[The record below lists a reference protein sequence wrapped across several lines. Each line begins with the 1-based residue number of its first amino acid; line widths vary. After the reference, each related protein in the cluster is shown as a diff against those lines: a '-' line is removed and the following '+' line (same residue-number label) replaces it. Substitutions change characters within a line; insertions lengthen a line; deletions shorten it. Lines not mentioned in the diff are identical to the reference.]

1 MIKELKLSNF
11 RLFGKEVTVRF
22 RPITIL
28 IGKNNA
34 GKSSIIKF
42 LMMLKQS
49 TTNTKIFLA
58 TNGNEVSLG
67 RFYELKTKNK
77 RIPNLK
83 FSLTMDEHLTLGGFV
98 RDFLKKFGRQNE
110 KIAYKVEATVGY
122 NKKSQFWGKKQEI
135 SLWGEDDKCILR
147 GTSNISPNSTFLYSV
162 DETIERKLMLQSK
175 SGEKPVSVEELDSI
189 TKTCI
194 EKLRHNIQ
202 SLDHLAAAREEL
214 VGFDY
219 IDSPFLEK
227 YVGKIGE
234 NTIFQMWE
242 EKILNDNI
250 KRKLLL
256 KHTDK
261 VLGIDDIVIKEWE
274 DQLLICSAKNSLTKA
289 RTSISSFGFGVSQC
303 LPIFVQGL
311 LMSRGSQL
319 IIEQPEAQVHPTAQI
334 EMGSFFVDLWKE
346 RGVGSIIETH
356 SENILLRIRK
366 HIVKGDISENDVS
379 VAYFEEGKTPTI
391 SNLDIKE
398 DGTISKGLPME
409 FYGANILEA
418 LEIGALDSENE

>member
-49 TTNTKIFLA
+49 TTNTKGFLT

-67 RFYELKTKNK
+67 KFYELKTKNK

-83 FSLTMDEHLTLGGFV
+83 FSLTVGESISPNHYV
-98 RDFLKKFGRQNE
+98 RDFLEKLELQNE
-110 KIAYKVEATVGY
+110 KITYRVEATVGY
-122 NKKSQFWGKKQEI
+122 SEKIQFGAGNQEI
-135 SLWGEDDKCILR
+135 SLWGEDDKYLLR
-147 GTSNISPNSTFLYSV
+147 GTSSISPNSTFLYSV
-162 DETIERKLMLQSK
+162 DETIEREQMFPNEPREKL
-175 SGEKPVSVEELDSI
+175 VSVEKLDSI
-189 TKTCI
+189 AKACI
-194 EKLRHNIQ
+194 EKLRHDIQ
-202 SLDHLAAAREEL
+202 SLDHLSAAREEL
-214 VGFDY
+214 AGFAH

-234 NTIFQMWE
+234 NTIFQIWK
-242 EKILNDNI
+242 EKILNDDK
-250 KRKLLL
+250 KRKLLF

-261 VLGIDDIVIKEWE
+261 VLGIDDIVIKEWGN
-274 DQLLICSAKNSLTKA
+274 QLLICSAKNSLTNA

-311 LMSRGSQL
+311 LMPRGSQL

-334 EMGSFFVDLWKE
+334 AMGSFFVDLWKE

-379 VAYFEEGKTPTI
+379 VAYFEEGETPTI

-398 DGTISKGLPME
+398 DGTIPGLPME
-409 FYGANILEA
+409 FFGANILEA
-418 LEIGALDSENE
+418 LDMGTLDSENE